1 MTPDESRNLWI
12 SRLGY
17 PPPTAGDPFFCMHDG
32 TFTVARIRRDDKQ
45 PEYIDLFKGDIH
57 DTITARLRER
67 GRRDPFGNV
76 KNDVMAAYLRE
87 YALMASLPPSNTG
100 AFPAAHLDGIFLG
113 YYREARVPTILRIM
127 EGFTRWNVRFFNDDQ
142 FDQGVKRYLQTKG
155 IMEDGVTI
163 LSDCRVEI
171 INLPYYR
178 PTYYLA
184 RPVVFDYRV
193 IDFSPPSPVVK
204 VDRLE
209 LSLKPV
215 GTRLN
220 GRTYELYFD
229 YAEDTLYHFVINK
242 NGHSEKLTRD
252 QGEVTVL
259 STDSPDKARHVDYE
273 AMDTMLKMA
282 MLTGKLWKEDS
293 E

>member
-1 MTPDESRNLWI
+1 
-12 SRLGY
+12 
-17 PPPTAGDPFFCMHDG
+17 MHDG
-32 TFTVARIRRDDKQ
+32 AFTVARIRRDDKQ
-45 PEYIDLFKGDIH
+45 LEYIDRFRGDIH
-57 DTITARLRER
+57 NAITARLRER
-67 GRRDPFGNV
+67 GRRDPFGNI
-76 KNDVMAAYLRE
+76 KSDVMAAYLRE
-87 YALMASLPPSNTG
+87 YALMASLPPSSTG

-113 YYREARVPTILRIM
+113 YYREARVPTIPRIM
-127 EGFTRWNVRFFNDDQ
+127 EGFTRWNVRFFNDDHL
-142 FDQGVKRYLQTKG
+142 DQGVKRYLQTKG
-155 IMEDGVTI
+155 IMEDGITI
-163 LSDCRVEI
+163 MSDCRVEI

-178 PTYYLA
+178 STYYLA
-184 RPVVFDYRV
+184 RPIPDYRV
-193 IDFSPPSPVVK
+193 IDWSLSPSPALTVK

-215 GTRLN
+215 RTSLN
-220 GRTYELYFD
+220 GRVYKLYFD
-229 YAEDTLYHFVINK
+229 YAEDTLYYFIINK
-242 NGHSEKLTRD
+242 NGRSEKLTRD